1 MTAAVALLG
10 LTCGLAV
17 AAAVWLW
24 VTPAPNPQPGA
35 ARGGNT
41 WWGALAGRF
50 DRLAL
55 RLALAVTAAVVVGGW
70 TRWPVATVLAAAG
83 GFAAVDYG
91 RGQAR
96 ARTQLARLEAIA
108 GWTEMLRDT
117 LSAAAGLQQAIRA
130 TAPLAPAPIR
140 AEVRAL
146 ALAIEGQQAPIRVA
160 LARLADDLDDPT
172 GDLVVTAL
180 QLATRRQPGQLAD
193 LLGSLADT
201 ARAEVTM
208 RQRIEA
214 GRARIRTSVRIITI
228 FTVAFTAGLLVLNPA
243 YLDAYRTLPG
253 QAVLLLI
260 TALDAAAY
268 AWLARDSRLA
278 RPPRTPAATGTL
290 AAGVAR

>member
-1 MTAAVALLG
+1 MTSLVALLG
-10 LTCGLAV
+10 LTCGLALT
-17 AAAVWLW
+17 AAVWLL
-24 VTPAPNPQPGA
+24 VTPAPPTGTRP
-35 ARGGNT
+35 NT
-41 WWGALAGRF
+41 AGWRSQLAGRF
-50 DRLAL
+50 DRLTL
-55 RLALAVTAAVVVGGW
+55 RLALAVAAAVAIGAW
-70 TRWPVATVLAAAG
+70 TGWPVATLLAAAG
-83 GFAAVDYG
+83 GFLAVDYG

-96 ARTQLARLEAIA
+96 ARAQLARLEAIA

-140 AEVRAL
+140 GEILTLARAV
-146 ALAIEGQQAPIRVA
+146 EGQQVPVRVA
-160 LARLADDLDDPT
+160 LARLADDLDDPA

-208 RQRIEA
+208 RQRVEA
-214 GRARIRTSVRIITI
+214 GRARIRASTRIITI
-228 FTVAFTAGLLVLNPA
+228 FTIVFTAGLLLLNPA

-260 TALDAAAY
+260 AALDAAAY
-268 AWLARDSRLA
+268 AWPGRVR
-278 RPPRTPAATGTL
+278 
-290 AAGVAR
+290 